1 MRTSS
6 TCLPSDFEPKGY
18 ETKTSTRVYRTITCS
33 LRRALTLDDFRNSFA
48 PDVGVIHT
56 QPSVC
61 DYAHSG
67 CFFVFGTRRC
77 NRSKRRLPL
86 HAESEATGKLVDQLV
101 DNVPLLRT
109 LETSLNHWPHVL
121 HVVLARVAPRMSR
134 MDKLASVCCM
144 PQQM

>member
-56 QPSVC
+56 QPSSARPLQVQLSSQLFAGSRPA
-61 DYAHSG
+61 YWKRNSSLPTASWARRAHED
-67 CFFVFGTRRC
+67 VKHMLT
-77 NRSKRRLPL
+77 K
-86 HAESEATGKLVDQLV
+86 
-101 DNVPLLRT
+101 
-109 LETSLNHWPHVL
+109 
-121 HVVLARVAPRMSR
+121 
-134 MDKLASVCCM
+134 
-144 PQQM
+144 